1 MNGAE
6 IKALM
11 PNLAD
16 KALAAEFERAP
27 KAKAAY
33 DTAAAALTTAQ
44 TALTALQTAAAAL
57 TTALAAEGATI
68 AGCAT
73 EIAAVNALLPAPTAG

>member
-1 MNGAE
+1 MNGSQ

-11 PNLAD
+11 PNLTA
-16 KALAAEFERAP
+16 KELAAEFERAP

-33 DTAAAALTTAQ
+33 DGVAAS
-44 TALTALQTAAAAL
+44 LTALQTAAAAL
-57 TTALAAEGATI
+57 TTALAADGATI

-73 EIAAVNALLPAPTAG
+73 QIAAVNALLPSAG